1 VRRPSTGQPAE
12 RASKAPSAA
21 IDTHIRAVEAAAG
34 KLTPEQADRL
44 RALLPAPANMV
55 RRTKDVHLALAR
67 VVVTLAVLGLTG
79 FIVAD
84 LSRANP
90 TAIAAALAA
99 FAAVLAAIPAI
110 VKALR

>member
-1 VRRPSTGQPAE
+1 MRRPSTGQPAE

-21 IDTHIRAVEAAAG
+21 VDIHIRAVEAAAG

-44 RALLPAPANMV
+44 RALLPAPANLV